1 MAMYNIEIVVTL
13 KEPAIFAIGHEA
25 GNLIRTHN
33 YIPGGVILG
42 AFAERFLYELK
53 KSANDPDFKK
63 YFLRDEVRFE
73 NLYPAGGE
81 PGSSR
86 STTPIPLSTLTCKD
100 YPRPRSQKE
109 EELMED
115 EDKHPYAD
123 FLLGEIA
130 HECKKVISSYD
141 GTRKCG
147 APLKNREGF
156 YYTKDNMYNYRVYPA
171 KVIRMHNVI
180 KDDLQRPTEEVGG
193 VFSLEALEE
202 ELFFRG
208 FISFYDETTRNKFKE
223 VLFGS
228 EEETEEEI
236 DFALGR
242 ARRRGNGEATL
253 KALDFE
259 SHNDIPKSLLK
270 KDFDSRWRTFQEKM
284 KNHFTI
290 TLHSDAIVADR
301 YLHYHT
307 TLTGSLLAM
316 ELGIPP
322 KAIKRLKVF
331 SLPIK
336 IDGFSGIHG
345 LPLESEVAIAKASA
359 FLFEIEQIE
368 LLDDIKIGLQRLE
381 EEGVGFRRNEGFG
394 RLIVCDNYHVR
405 FRNLEKEVKKSD

>member
-13 KEPAIFAIGHEA
+13 KEPAIFAVGHEA

-33 YIPGGVILG
+33 YIPGNVILG
-42 AFAERFLYELK
+42 AFVERFLYELK
-53 KSANDPDFKK
+53 KSAKDSEFKNF
-63 YFLRDEVRFE
+63 FLSDEVRFE

-123 FLLGEIA
+123 FLLGEII

-141 GTRKCG
+141 GTRTCG
-147 APLKNREGF
+147 APLKNQEGF

-180 KDDLQRPTEEVGG
+180 KDDIQRPTEEVGG
-193 VFSLEALEE
+193 VFSFEALEE

-208 FISFYDETTRNKFKE
+208 FICFYDETIRNKFKD
-223 VLFGS
+223 VLFG
-228 EEETEEEI
+228 TEEEI
-236 DFALGR
+236 GLSLGR
-242 ARRRGNGEATL
+242 ARHRGNGEATL
-253 KALDFE
+253 KVLDFE
-259 SHNDIPKSLLK
+259 SHYDIPRGLLK
-270 KDFDSRWRTFQEKM
+270 RDFDSRWRTFQENM

-301 YLHYHT
+301 YLRYHT

-316 ELGIPP
+316 ELGVPP

-359 FLFEIEQIE
+359 FLFEIKQLE

-381 EEGVGFRRNEGFG
+381 EEGIGFRRNEGFG
-394 RLIVCDNYHVR
+394 RLIVCDNYHLR
-405 FRNLEKEVKKSD
+405 FRNLKKGDEKE

>member
-13 KEPAIFAIGHEA
+13 KEPAIFAVGHEA

-33 YIPGGVILG
+33 YIPGNVILG
-42 AFAERFLYELK
+42 AFVERFLYELK
-53 KSANDPDFKK
+53 KSAKDSEFKNF
-63 YFLRDEVRFE
+63 FLSDEVRFE

-109 EELMED
+109 EESMED
-115 EDKHPYAD
+115 KDKHFYAD
-123 FLLGEIA
+123 FLLGKVA
-130 HECKKVISSYD
+130 HECEKVISSYD
-141 GTRKCG
+141 GNRKCG
-147 APLKNREGF
+147 APLKNQEGF
-156 YYTKDNMYNYRVYPA
+156 YYTTKDNMYNYRVYPA

-202 ELFFRG
+202 EQFFRG
-208 FISFYDETTRNKFKE
+208 FISFYDETTRNKFKD

-228 EEETEEEI
+228 EEKTEEEI
-236 DFALGR
+236 DLSLGR
-242 ARRRGNGEATL
+242 ARHRGNGEATL
-253 KALDFE
+253 KVLDFE
-259 SHNDIPKSLLK
+259 SHDDIPKSLLK
-270 KDFDSRWRTFQEKM
+270 KDFNFRWETFQENM
-284 KNHFTI
+284 KNCFTI

-301 YLHYHT
+301 YLRYHT

-316 ELGIPP
+316 ELGVVLPN
-322 KAIKRLKVF
+322 AIKRMKVF
-331 SLPIK
+331 SLPIR

-359 FLFEIEQIE
+359 FLFEIKQLE

-381 EEGVGFRRNEGFG
+381 EEGIGFRRNEGFG
-394 RLIVCDNYHVR
+394 RLIVCDNYHLR
-405 FRNLEKEVKKSD
+405 FSN